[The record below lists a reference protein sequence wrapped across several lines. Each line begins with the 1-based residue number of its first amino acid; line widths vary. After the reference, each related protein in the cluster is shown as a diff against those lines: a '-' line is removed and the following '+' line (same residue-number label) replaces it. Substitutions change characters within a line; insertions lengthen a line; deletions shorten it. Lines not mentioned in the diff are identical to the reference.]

1 MSNTFVE
8 FHILRSFAP
17 SNLNRDDMG
26 SPKSAIFGGVRR
38 LRISSQC
45 LKRTMRLSES
55 FTGTFAEEKLGIRTK
70 LVGREIVQAARA
82 KGESSEAF
90 VAGLGVLLASLGKK
104 AKAETSDLSSDDD
117 VDTKDAAESDATME
131 TGHLLY
137 LGRHEINALVEFAI
151 GARAD
156 LEKLGSAKKPNA
168 KSLEAMRDK
177 MQEAL
182 KEATDA
188 RNPVDI
194 ALFGRFLTSAEFAH
208 VDASL
213 QVAHALGTQKVELE
227 TDYFTAMDDLGSEPG
242 AGMLGETEFA
252 SSVLYCYAVCD
263 LELLKANL
271 KQDSDLAFDA
281 VGAIAEGLARSVPT
295 GKKNGTAP
303 HSPADYVNVTI
314 RKDAPVSLANAFL
327 KPIAPTDKLDVM
339 EGSIDHLQKQKEL
352 YAKAY
357 GVEGIT
363 ASYTLNLRSA
373 EKAMPTGENRV
384 DSIAELR
391 KQVSSQ
397 LRKMAKA

>member
-8 FHILRSFAP
+8 FHVLRSFAP

-70 LVGREIVQAARA
+70 LVGREIVQAVKA
-82 KGESSEAF
+82 KGESSDAF

-104 AKAETSDLSSDDD
+104 AKAENAESSNVED
-117 VDTKDAAESDATME
+117 VDTKDTSESDASME

-137 LGRHEINALVEFAI
+137 LGRHEISALVEFAI
-151 GARAD
+151 GARAE
-156 LEKLGSAKKPNA
+156 LEKLGAGKKPNA
-168 KSLEAMRDK
+168 KSLESMRDK
-177 MQEAL
+177 MQSSL

-263 LELLKANL
+263 LGLLKTNL

-303 HSPADYVNVTI
+303 HSPADYVSVVI

-327 KPIAPTDKLDVM
+327 KPIGPTDRLDVM
-339 EGSIDHLQKQKEL
+339 EGSIEHLQKQREL

-357 GVEGIT
+357 GVDGIV
-363 ASYTLNLRSA
+363 ASYTLNLRGT
-373 EKAMPTGENRV
+373 EKTVATGESRV
-384 DSIAELR
+384 ESIAELR
-391 KQVSSQ
+391 KQVSTQ
-397 LRKMAKA
+397 LKKMAKA